1 MLVGD
6 WLGTTVDYSAAEDPV
21 EMIVDRW
28 AGDWIGMPVD
38 MWAVENRVA
47 VEVIVGKLVGDWVG
61 DWVEMPVDTWAEE
74 NRVEVAADKAAEDQF
89 EMIVDI
95 LGNMMVAD

>member
-6 WLGTTVDYSAAEDPV
+6 WLETTVDYSAAEDPV

-28 AGDWIGMPVD
+28 A
-38 MWAVENRVA
+38 VENRIA
-47 VEVIVGKLVGDWVG
+47 VEVIVGKLVG

-74 NRVEVAADKAAEDQF
+74 NRIEVAADKAAEDQF

>member
-6 WLGTTVDYSAAEDPV
+6 WLETTVDYSAAEDPV
-21 EMIVDRW
+21 EMIVD
-28 AGDWIGMPVD
+28 
-38 MWAVENRVA
+38 
-47 VEVIVGKLVGDWVG
+47 
-61 DWVEMPVDTWAEE
+61 TWAEE
-74 NRVEVAADKAAEDQF
+74 NRIEVAADKAAEDQF